1 MERIHYA
8 TGSILTGTEIARAL
22 VDYAEA
28 LAKVG
33 SSASVDIPARHPD
46 GSIGRANFLVGP
58 ASQLV
63 SETEDSDLPE
73 LTDPEVVEHLR
84 RLIVLLSD
92 AHPQTSDSDVFPGG
106 GDILDFPDSN

>member
-22 VDYAEA
+22 IDYAEA

-33 SSASVDIPARHPD
+33 SSASVDIPTRHAD
-46 GSIGRANFLVGP
+46 GTEGRANFLVGP

-63 SETEDSDLPE
+63 SETEDSELPE
-73 LTDPEVVEHLR
+73 LTEPEVVEELR
-84 RLIVLLSD
+84 RATLRLAD
-92 AHPQTSDSDVFPGG
+92 AHPQTSDSDILPGG
-106 GDILDFPDSN
+106 ADILEFPDRT

>member
-8 TGSILTGTEIARAL
+8 TGSILTGTDIARAL

-33 SSASVDIPARHPD
+33 TSASVDIPARHAD
-46 GSIGRANFLVGP
+46 GTVGRANFLVGP

-63 SETEDSDLPE
+63 SETEDSPFPE
-73 LTDPEVVEHLR
+73 IEDDELVHGLR
-84 RLIVLLSD
+84 QATILLAD
-92 AHPQTSDSDVFPGG
+92 AHPQTDDSDSFPGD
-106 GDILDFPDSN
+106 DILEYPDKA